1 MTQAG
6 QAQPRSEKLSDS
18 LRDLGF
24 PARVG
29 RFGSLACGR
38 RAAAG
43 VEQLVGY
50 QERFPGPA
58 HEKGEP
64 QQIPPADCDGLPEFG
79 QKPRNMGDDSLSMS
93 SGPCPAPTVRI
104 HGNPAKPGGLT
115 DSRSEPYSSS

>member
-1 MTQAG
+1 MFSR
-6 QAQPRSEKLSDS
+6 P
-18 LRDLGF
+18 
-24 PARVG
+24 G
-29 RFGSLACGR
+29 RAVWSSLACGR

-43 VEQLVGY
+43 VEQRVGY

-104 HGNPAKPGGLT
+104 TETQQNRGVLQILAQSQKIITLCCSGAMLML
-115 DSRSEPYSSS
+115 

>member
-1 MTQAG
+1 M
-6 QAQPRSEKLSDS
+6 
-18 LRDLGF
+18 
-24 PARVG
+24 
-29 RFGSLACGR
+29 
-38 RAAAG
+38 
-43 VEQLVGY
+43 EQLVVY

-104 HGNPAKPGGLT
+104 TETQQNRGVLQILAQSLNMNAARRVEL
-115 DSRSEPYSSS
+115 RLEWEELREN